1 MLRQFLWKVAN
12 FQTHSLYGFCTMYER
27 STGLGRAVLPHPH
40 PPRKGLIRAWWLVV
54 SWNMDHCVKMK
65 MRTRNNSVF
74 GHFVQI
80 RNYFWSAFS
89 CIRTEHGD
97 LQKCPN
103 TELFLNYSV
112 NLRIQSEYRK
122 IRTRNNSV
130 FGHFSC
136 NGWNENLCLKC
147 HNWVELR
154 HFTQWIHSDR
164 LNTKTSSKGIFQFR
178 YIYF

>member
-1 MLRQFLWKVAN
+1 MLRQLLWKVAN
-12 FQTHSLYGFCTMYER
+12 FQTHSLYGFCRMYER
-27 STGLGRAVLPHPH
+27 STGLGRADLPHPH

-54 SWNMDHCVKMK
+54 SWNMDHCVKI
-65 MRTRNNSVF
+65 
-74 GHFVQI
+74 VQT

-89 CIRTEHGD
+89 CIWTEHGD

-136 NGWNENLCLKC
+136 SGWNENLCLKC